1 MSSSNTGTA
10 DPKLMIKVTRISGS
24 LTRPGDY
31 RSEDSQASYQNS
43 DVIWHLEIVS
53 LTEKISPFKDVYGT
67 VWIIRREELIS
78 KNRNKTRL
86 CETDLRWQVKNQRYL

>member
-53 LTEKISPFKDVYGT
+53 LTEKISHFKDVQDNYRGKMESQT
-67 VWIIRREELIS
+67 
-78 KNRNKTRL
+78 
-86 CETDLRWQVKNQRYL
+86 